1 MKARLAAGETL
12 FGTFLTLGSPLAAE
26 SLALAGFD
34 WLLVD
39 LEHGG
44 GDESLLLGQLL
55 GATAGGAHAL
65 VRVESDVRGRT
76 ARALDL
82 GVEGVM
88 CPQVNSA
95 EAAAAWASAMHYG
108 TGRGIALFHRGAR
121 FGTDPDALENAR
133 ERVFGIAQI
142 ESPEAVEAVEQIA
155 AVDGIDVLFVGPSDL
170 SFSMGKFRQFD
181 DPEFRS
187 AIERVIAAARDTG
200 KTAGIFLTSPD
211 QVPAALADGFR
222 MIALGSD
229 GGFMMKAAREDRRG
243 SVGARCAG
251 GLSAARIASAHRS
264 ASGHR
269 RLRAA
274 GSAVAVL
281 LARPLG
287 LVARLD
293 EVRQRVRARRSAAT
307 GA

>member
-1 MKARLAAGETL
+1 MAHMKARLAAGETL

-108 TGRGIALFHRGAR
+108 SGRGIALFHRGAR

-155 AVDGIDVLFVGPSDL
+155 AVDGIDVLFVGPSATC
-170 SFSMGKFRQFD
+170 
-181 DPEFRS
+181 RS
-187 AIERVIAAARDTG
+187 RW
-200 KTAGIFLTSPD
+200 
-211 QVPAALADGFR
+211 
-222 MIALGSD
+222 GSSVSSTIRSS
-229 GGFMMKAAREDRRG
+229 GRR
-243 SVGARCAG
+243 S
-251 GLSAARIASAHRS
+251 S
-264 ASGHR
+264 ASSR
-269 RLRAA
+269 RRAT
-274 GSAVAVL
+274 
-281 LARPLG
+281 P
-287 LVARLD
+287 
-293 EVRQRVRARRSAAT
+293 ARRPGSSSRHPIRCRPRSRT
-307 GA
+307 GSG